1 MRHFQIFDKID
12 SSLKYFS
19 TVFDSKKGRLHLW
32 RTSRNLHI
40 IFRWHFFL
48 SLWIPVENWAKL
60 KKLFNLN
67 GRLSWRA
74 QYPRTTFIIF
84 LSTIVLM
91 KVNFWTQD
99 NFCNIFDFRNS
110 FNCKLKKLLNDQ
122 IIICYS
128 PLNALCSSDESVQ
141 KKHFKQHTFIGIWF
155 IGILVVV
162 VVVVVVIIIIIIIII
177 VIKLQ
182 D

>member
-1 MRHFQIFDKID
+1 MNDQIIICYSPLNALCSSDESVQKKHFKQHTFIGIWFIGI
-12 SSLKYFS
+12 L
-19 TVFDSKKGRLHLW
+19 VVVVVVVVIIIIII
-32 RTSRNLHI
+32 I
-40 IFRWHFFL
+40 IF
-48 SLWIPVENWAKL
+48 
-60 KKLFNLN
+60 
-67 GRLSWRA
+67 
-74 QYPRTTFIIF
+74 III
-84 LSTIVLM
+84 IVI
-91 KVNFWTQD
+91 
-99 NFCNIFDFRNS
+99 NIFDFRNS

-162 VVVVVVIIIIIIIII
+162 VVVVVIIIIIIIIFIIII